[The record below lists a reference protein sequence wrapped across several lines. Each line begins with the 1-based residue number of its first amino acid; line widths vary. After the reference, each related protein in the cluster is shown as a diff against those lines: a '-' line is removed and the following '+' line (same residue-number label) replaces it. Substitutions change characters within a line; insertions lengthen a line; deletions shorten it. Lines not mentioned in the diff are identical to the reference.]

1 MTRHV
6 KRGAKIW
13 IRVFP
18 DKPITKKPLEV
29 RQGKGKG
36 NVEYWVCPIKPGKIL
51 YEMEG
56 VDEDLAKEAFKLASS
71 ENANIYNFY
80 KESLMA
86 KESLLDRLR
95 SKPTEAPDE
104 EGKLRKELMEL
115 RIQHSSGQLKETHK
129 IREIRRSIAQLKT
142 LDNEKKLP
150 EKDDG

>member
-1 MTRHV
+1 
-6 KRGAKIW
+6 
-13 IRVFP
+13 
-18 DKPITKKPLEV
+18 
-29 RQGKGKG
+29 
-36 NVEYWVCPIKPGKIL
+36 
-51 YEMEG
+51 
-56 VDEDLAKEAFKLASS
+56 
-71 ENANIYNFY
+71 
-80 KESLMA
+80 MA

-129 IREIRRSIAQLKT
+129 IRKIRRSIAQLKT

>member
-1 MTRHV
+1 
-6 KRGAKIW
+6 
-13 IRVFP
+13 
-18 DKPITKKPLEV
+18 
-29 RQGKGKG
+29 
-36 NVEYWVCPIKPGKIL
+36 
-51 YEMEG
+51 
-56 VDEDLAKEAFKLASS
+56 
-71 ENANIYNFY
+71 
-80 KESLMA
+80 MA

-95 SKPTEAPDE
+95 SKPTETPDE